1 MTGDQRDSRR
11 PDSRGEGT
19 PPRRGGASTGGEYAG
34 VGIQLGM
41 TIVLSALLG
50 YWLDK
55 KLGTGPWLLIVLVFV
70 GAAAGFYSLYR
81 RVIGGG
87 RK

>member
-1 MTGDQRDSRR
+1 
-11 PDSRGEGT
+11 
-19 PPRRGGASTGGEYAG
+19 
-34 VGIQLGM
+34 M

-55 KLGTGPWLLIVLVFV
+55 KLGTSPWLLIVLVFV